1 MGRIV
6 CEQTSTAPVDAV
18 YALAKQVEGF
28 PEIMPDVESVEVLS
42 RDGSRTTT
50 RWVGLVR
57 QLGRRI
63 RWTEQDEW
71 DDERKVCTFDQ
82 VEGDYEVYRGVWTFS
97 ETDTGGTLIHLD
109 LEVDINVP
117 LIGALLRSV
126 VTKLAKQNA
135 EGMLAALARKAEAA
149 G

>member
-1 MGRIV
+1 MGRVV
-6 CEQTSTAPVDAV
+6 CEQTSAAPVDTV
-18 YALAKQVEGF
+18 CALAKQVEGF
-28 PEIMPDVESVEVLS
+28 PEIMPDVESVEVLE
-42 RDGSRTTT
+42 RDGCRITT

-71 DDERKVCTFDQ
+71 DDDRKVCTFSQ

-97 ETDTGGTLIHLD
+97 KTESGGTLIHLD

-117 LIGALLRSV
+117 LIGALLKKV
-126 VTKLAKQNA
+126 VTRLAKQNA

-149 G
+149 S